1 MARTNEGCESF
12 CPTDLKTSSNPE
24 LITSDH
30 QYYALSFTGTFQS
43 VQYVDVVGPVADNRN
58 PFVMHQQIIHSVP
71 LKFSGNADPSVV
83 KKQPAYNPG

>member
-1 MARTNEGCESF
+1 MYIYIVIWFKIHCLFTNAQQLKF
-12 CPTDLKTSSNPE
+12 C
-24 LITSDH
+24 
-30 QYYALSFTGTFQS
+30 FTGTFQS
-43 VQYVDVVGPVADNRN
+43 VQYVDVVGPVADNKN